1 MHSQKP
7 TRGMTKLEAEEPPSE
22 QPRTDLRK
30 LRLIAAAVRTA
41 IAIITNSS
49 PPWVLILATVLL
61 SLGLAAVVITAIV
74 KLRHHPRFGRV
85 TLIVA
90 IAWIPVLGIIF
101 LPSVVANAAGKATG
115 TAYASI
121 VGTPVGAVWFFGGIA
136 LFVTWFVTAVQA
148 KPQVQGQAPQTR
160 VAGWY
165 PDPSGS
171 GRMRWFD
178 GVVWRDEYGDAP
190 TP

>member
-1 MHSQKP
+1 MD
-7 TRGMTKLEAEEPPSE
+7 AEEPLSE
-22 QPRTDLRK
+22 QHRTDLRK
-30 LRLIAAAVRTA
+30 VWLIAASLVVALVVVAAVRIA

-49 PPWVLILATVLL
+49 PPAVLILGTVLL
-61 SLGLAAVVITAIV
+61 SLGLAAVVITAVV
-74 KLRHHPRFGRV
+74 KLRRHPNFGRT

-90 IAWIPVLGIIF
+90 IAWIPVLGLIF
-101 LPSVVANAAGKATG
+101 LMSVVANGAGKATG
-115 TAYASI
+115 AAYSSI
-121 VGTPVGAVWFFGGIA
+121 VGAPVLSVWFFGGIA

-148 KPQVQGQAPQTR
+148 KPQVGSQSLQTR
-160 VAGWY
+160 SAGWY

-190 TP
+190 TS